1 MTRNTQDPI
10 ITIIVGTR
18 LLPMPLDAL
27 IVQSIKGATAKENHI
42 IPIRSIPASI
52 TAPLDVNSDKNSRPD
67 NIKIIPRIN
76 AVAVA

>member
-52 TAPLDVNSDKNSRPD
+52 TAPLDVNSDKNSRRT
-67 NIKIIPRIN
+67 ILK
-76 AVAVA
+76 